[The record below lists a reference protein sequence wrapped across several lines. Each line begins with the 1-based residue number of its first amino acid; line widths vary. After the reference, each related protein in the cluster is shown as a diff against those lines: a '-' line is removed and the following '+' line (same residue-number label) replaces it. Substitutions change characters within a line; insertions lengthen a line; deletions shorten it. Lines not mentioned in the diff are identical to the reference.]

1 MAAYFTKKLSSL
13 VIYDVVRAHLMLNY
27 AHGLHNFLFVLTLA
41 NKPGFTLIIV
51 ITLAVGLGAFR
62 RDSSGLTSAPLSTVS
77 GP

>member
-13 VIYDVVRAHLMLNY
+13 IIYDVVRVHLMLNY
-27 AHGLHNFLFVLTLA
+27 AHSLNNFSFVLTLA
-41 NKPGFTLIIV
+41 NTLIIV

-62 RDSSGLTSAPLSTVS
+62 RDSSQLTSAPLSTVS